1 MQEGIQHLLQ
11 AHGRCLLFQQPS
23 QQHAQVW
30 AAVCGVCPGDSS
42 SGPAPHQRHPRPP
55 HSAHGLTV
63 WHGERGQDLQTS
75 CPGRGRPHSEE
86 APWELHT
93 QPLAALQ
100 LRGQEQREALTSV
113 HHSAA
118 GGHSM
123 MAVCSTS
130 YLCKP
135 SQFSDIVKVKMKIKS
150 IQLSC
155 TSVTHVPCDAVLSAD
170 HRSPGC
176 LGCLCLP
183 VTRPVILTW
192 SLGYIL
198 NVIIFHQIHLG
209 IILSYLN

>member
-1 MQEGIQHLLQ
+1 M
-11 AHGRCLLFQQPS
+11 
-23 QQHAQVW
+23 
-30 AAVCGVCPGDSS
+30 AAACSS
-42 SGPAPHQRHPRPP
+42 SNPPSSTPRSGQQRAGLALGTAAQGQPHTNATLAPR
-55 HSAHGLTV
+55 
-63 WHGERGQDLQTS
+63 
-75 CPGRGRPHSEE
+75 
-86 APWELHT
+86 T
-93 QPLAALQ
+93 QPMGSLCGTVSGARTCRPLTLAGGGPTARRLHGSSTRSPLQ
-100 LRGQEQREALTSV
+100 LCSCGGQEQREALTSV

-135 SQFSDIVKVKMKIKS
+135 SQFSDIFKVKMKIS
-150 IQLSC
+150 SHAPL
-155 TSVTHVPCDAVLSAD
+155 THVPCDAVLSAD

>member
-1 MQEGIQHLLQ
+1 M
-11 AHGRCLLFQQPS
+11 
-23 QQHAQVW
+23 
-30 AAVCGVCPGDSS
+30 AAACSS
-42 SGPAPHQRHPRPP
+42 SNPPSSTPRSGQQCAGFALGTAAQGQPRTNATLTPRTQPMGLLCGTVSGARTCSPLTLAGGGPAVRRL
-55 HSAHGLTV
+55 HGSST
-63 WHGERGQDLQTS
+63 RS
-75 CPGRGRPHSEE
+75 P
-86 APWELHT
+86 
-93 QPLAALQ
+93 LQ
-100 LRGQEQREALTSV
+100 LCSCGGQEQREALTSV

-192 SLGYIL
+192 SSGYIL
-198 NVIIFHQIHLG
+198 NVIIFHRIHLG